1 MRLKTAIKTLVGVA
15 AAFGFAVFMLW
26 VMSGFGNRQSR
37 IKDVTSKGIL
47 LLSNGTE
54 PEDLDPHL
62 VTGVPEHNIISALIE
77 GLVSEDPKDLHPIPG
92 IAERWEISED
102 GKKYTFFLR
111 PDALWSNGEP
121 VTAHDFHKSFERM
134 LTPSMGSEYA
144 YMLYSMKNAEAFNTS
159 KIKDFSKVGSRVVDQ
174 RVLEITLENATPYF
188 LSLINHYTW
197 YPVHIPTV
205 EKHGPISQRGNKW
218 TKPGNFVGNGPFKLK
233 EWRLNDVVIVEKNP
247 TYWDADS
254 VKLNEIHFYAID
266 QANTEERSFRAG
278 QLHNIYTMPLGK
290 IDRYK
295 RDYPDLI
302 KIEPYAGTYFYRINV
317 TKPPTNNP
325 LVRRA
330 LAMAIDR
337 EAIVKSVTRGGQ
349 LAGNF
354 FTPPGTGGYTSRAHI
369 PSNVEKARNL
379 LAEAGYPNGENFPKL
394 EILYN
399 TQEGHRRIAEAIQ
412 EMWKKSLNI
421 DITLVNQEWK
431 VFLAAQRQIDYQICR
446 AGWIGDYVDPNTFL
460 DMWTSWSQQ
469 NQTGWSSE
477 EYDGLIREAS
487 RTQNMKARL
496 ELFQEAEAILMDEVP
511 IIPIYIYTRV
521 YALHPSVKGWFA
533 NILDHHPYKSI
544 WLDPGEFMQ
553 K

>member
-369 PSNVEKARNL
+369 PSDVEKARNL

-399 TQEGHRRIAEAIQ
+399 TSEGHRRIAEAIQ

-421 DITLVNQEWK
+421 DVTLVNQEWK
-431 VFLAAQRQIDYQICR
+431 VFLAAQRQKDYQICR

-469 NQTGWSSE
+469 NQTGWSSD
-477 EYDGLIREAS
+477 EYDQLIRQAS

-496 ELFQEAEAILMDEVP
+496 ELFQEAEAILMDEIP

-521 YALHPSVKGWFA
+521 YALHPSVKGWFP
-533 NILDHHPYKSI
+533 NILDHHPYKDI
-544 WLDPGEFMQ
+544 WLDPGEFM
-553 K
+553 KN

>member
-1 MRLKTAIKTLVGVA
+1 
-15 AAFGFAVFMLW
+15 
-26 VMSGFGNRQSR
+26 
-37 IKDVTSKGIL
+37 
-47 LLSNGTE
+47 
-54 PEDLDPHL
+54 
-62 VTGVPEHNIISALIE
+62 
-77 GLVSEDPKDLHPIPG
+77 
-92 IAERWEISED
+92 
-102 GKKYTFFLR
+102 
-111 PDALWSNGEP
+111 
-121 VTAHDFHKSFERM
+121 
-134 LTPSMGSEYA
+134 
-144 YMLYSMKNAEAFNTS
+144 MLYSMKNAEAFNTS

>member
-15 AAFGFAVFMLW
+15 VAFGFAVFMLW
-26 VMSGFGNRQSR
+26 VVSGFGNRQSR

-349 LAGNF
+349 LAANF

-369 PSNVEKARNL
+369 PSDVEKARNL

-399 TQEGHRRIAEAIQ
+399 TSEGHRRIAEAIQ

>member
-15 AAFGFAVFMLW
+15 VAFGFAVFMLW
-26 VMSGFGNRQSR
+26 VVSGFGNRQSR

-174 RVLEITLENATPYF
+174 RVLEIKLENATPYF

-349 LAGNF
+349 LAANF

-369 PSNVEKARNL
+369 PSDVEKARNL

-399 TQEGHRRIAEAIQ
+399 TSEGHRRIAEAIQ

-496 ELFQEAEAILMDEVP
+496 ELFQEAEAILMDEIP
-511 IIPIYIYTRV
+511 IIPIYSYTRV

>member
-15 AAFGFAVFMLW
+15 VAFGFAVFMLW

-349 LAGNF
+349 LAANF

-369 PSNVEKARNL
+369 PSDVEKARNL

-399 TQEGHRRIAEAIQ
+399 TSEGHRRIAEAIQ

>member
-15 AAFGFAVFMLW
+15 VAFGFAVFMLW
-26 VMSGFGNRQSR
+26 VVSGFGNRQSR

-369 PSNVEKARNL
+369 PSDVEKARNL

-399 TQEGHRRIAEAIQ
+399 TSEGHRRIAEAIQ

>member
-15 AAFGFAVFMLW
+15 VAFGFAVFMLW
-26 VMSGFGNRQSR
+26 VVSGFGNRQSR

-337 EAIVKSVTRGGQ
+337 EAIVENVTRGGQ
-349 LAGNF
+349 LAANF
-354 FTPPGTGGYTSRAHI
+354 FTPPGTGGYTSRARV
-369 PSNVEKARNL
+369 PSDVEKARNL

-533 NILDHHPYKSI
+533 NILDHHPYKDI